1 MFGFKTKEPE
11 VKPVAKEVDPDIS
24 IKLQVLEKNIMEQ
37 RVMIRQLL
45 KITTMMSEHKRY
57 ELIQPEL
64 HRLSNLLD
72 RIK

>member
-11 VKPVAKEVDPDIS
+11 VKPVVKEVDPDIS